1 MQEEI
6 EQKSVALSINAT
18 KLTSRVLA
26 RAAVAV
32 LKSIQKSQNTPIHG
46 KQKVKQLARQNAG
59 LSSIEINDKN
69 IKGFDNV
76 ARKYGVDYALKRDNS
91 SPSRWLVFFKAR
103 DADALTSAFKEF
115 SHNTLKRQSKPSIR
129 KILSNY
135 KELIKDT
142 IRDRQPKQRVRGDRG
157 GPER

>member
-1 MQEEI
+1 MQEDI

-26 RAAVAV
+26 RAIALA
-32 LKSIQKSQNTPIHG
+32 LKTIQKSRNNPIHG
-46 KQKVKQLARQNAG
+46 KQTVKQLARQNAG

-76 ARKYGVDYALKRDNS
+76 ARKYGIDYALKRDNS
-91 SPSRWLVFFKAR
+91 SPPRWLVFFKAR
-103 DADALTSAFKEF
+103 DADALTAAFKEF
-115 SHNTLKRQSKPSIR
+115 SHNTLKRQSKPSIS